1 MENITTKLKTRFLS
15 SSAQATEDEQNENY
29 EGAETLSY
37 RGVTRSILR
46 LVFKTPKRSI
56 FVFLFIGVLAVGGYY
71 FFDKPTPE
79 EKAREELAAAVASV
93 GKLMILPE
101 GDEPVLATVTDAE
114 TLVKQQAFFTGSING
129 DQLLLFPRNLKAVL
143 YSPSRKMIVNVGPI
157 QQQAAVS
164 QTNAEQ
170 AQNNAEIPRELV
182 SSPQESAILTVEIRN
197 GTGKNGFAS
206 QIAEQISG
214 NSGYNVLKVTD
225 AHKRDYSETLIVN
238 KNRDV
243 EKLQLAN
250 SLIAALGV
258 RAASELPSGEK
269 DTEADVLVILGGN

>member
-1 MENITTKLKTRFLS
+1 MKNITTKLKTRFS
-15 SSAQATEDEQNENY
+15 SSYANALANNVSI
-29 EGAETLSY
+29 SY
-37 RGVTRSILR
+37 TTIVKNLLR

-56 FVFLFIGVLAVGGYY
+56 SIFLFIGVLVVGGYY
-71 FFDKPTPE
+71 LFDKPTPE

-93 GKLMILPE
+93 GKLIILPE

-114 TLVKQQAFFTGSING
+114 TLIKQQAFFTGAING

-157 QQQAAVS
+157 QQQPSVAENTQITNSKS
-164 QTNAEQ
+164 QTNPNSQ
-170 AQNNAEIPRELV
+170 K
-182 SSPQESAILTVEIRN
+182 ESAILTVEIRN
-197 GTGKNGFAS
+197 GTGKNGLAS

-214 NSGYNVLKVTD
+214 NIGYKVLKVAD
-225 AHKRDYSETLIVN
+225 AHKKDYPETLVVN

-250 SLIAALGV
+250 SLIAALGG
-258 RAASELPSGEK
+258 RMASEPPSGEK
-269 DTEADVLVILGGN
+269 DTEADILVILGGN